1 MLQFQQHLFR
11 AFFFT
16 KWRHVPCALWRHLSS
31 LPHQFSIFDDGN
43 VVCIWIVEQHYGC
56 KHCSTNNKKKLVIPT
71 QTLERNFNPRKSKFR
86 PSLASSLSPSP
97 FITVGIWICS
107 FLWKVTSELQ
117 CSLLESQTC
126 STLLLRVFFCIHR
139 ASIQRIS
146 YWLHYYLYQLLTYK
160 HSCWETAKDNYLS
173 DIELTIYNK

>member
-43 VVCIWIVEQHYGC
+43 VVCIWMVEQQYGC
-56 KHCSTNNKKKLVIPT
+56 KHCSNNNKKKLVIST

-97 FITVGIWICS
+97 FITVGICICFS
-107 FLWKVTSELQ
+107 SKRLHLICNVLSLSRRHAVLFCSEYSSAYTGQAHGGFLTGY
-117 CSLLESQTC
+117 
-126 STLLLRVFFCIHR
+126 I
-139 ASIQRIS
+139 I
-146 YWLHYYLYQLLTYK
+146 
-160 HSCWETAKDNYLS
+160 
-173 DIELTIYNK
+173 IYTNF